1 MKRHPDLVRQILLEL
16 EKEPYKGQPIP
27 IKMDDYSNDEIV
39 YHVMLLNEAGLI
51 EAFDLGIGDVSWMPV
66 RLTWSGHEFLDA
78 ARDDER
84 WDRAKEAMAGRGDG
98 IVFEV
103 LKELLLDMRR
113 SDLLPRKRR

>member
-1 MKRHPDLVRQILLEL
+1 MKREPDLIRQILLEL
-16 EKEPYKGQPIP
+16 EKEPYQGQPIP
-27 IKMDDYSNDEIV
+27 IKMDEYSNDEIV

-84 WDRAKEAMAGRGDG
+84 WNRAKEVMADQGEG
-98 IVFEV
+98 VSFEV
-103 LKELLLDMRR
+103 LKELLMDMLR
-113 SDLLPRKRR
+113 SDSRPRKRR